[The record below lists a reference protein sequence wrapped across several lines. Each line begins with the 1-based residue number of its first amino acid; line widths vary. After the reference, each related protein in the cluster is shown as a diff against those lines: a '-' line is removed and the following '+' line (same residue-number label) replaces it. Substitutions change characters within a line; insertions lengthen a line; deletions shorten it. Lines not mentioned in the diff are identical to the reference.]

1 MATIGA
7 MDQVSQRESLRDW
20 IELGR
25 RNHLTFKDLSRRSGW
40 SERTLRRWSK
50 RLRREGVLLDQPD
63 QDEHAFVDLLERA
76 DRAASR
82 IEIVMP
88 GRRRIVV
95 SGSVLIAALVRLF
108 DTEEQ
113 C

>member
-1 MATIGA
+1 
-7 MDQVSQRESLRDW
+7 
-20 IELGR
+20 
-25 RNHLTFKDLSRRSGW
+25 
-40 SERTLRRWSK
+40 
-50 RLRREGVLLDQPD
+50 
-63 QDEHAFVDLLERA
+63 VDLLERA

-108 DTEEQ
+108 DTEGQ

>member
-1 MATIGA
+1 

-20 IELGR
+20 IELGH
-25 RNHLTFKDLSRRSGW
+25 RNQLTFKDLSRRSGW

-50 RLRREGVLLDQPD
+50 RFQREGILQAEAD
-63 QDEHAFVDLLERA
+63 QDDEAFVDLLERA

-82 IEIVMP
+82 IEIVLP

-108 DTEEQ
+108 DTGES

>member
-1 MATIGA
+1 
-7 MDQVSQRESLRDW
+7 MDHVSQRESLRDW

-50 RLRREGVLLDQPD
+50 RFRREGILQDEPD
-63 QDEHAFVDLLERA
+63 QDDHAFVDILEGA

-95 SGSVLIAALVRLF
+95 SGSVLITALVRLF
-108 DTEEQ
+108 DTGEQ

>member
-1 MATIGA
+1 MTRPKGGTAAG
-7 MDQVSQRESLRDW
+7 RD
-20 IELGR
+20 E
-25 RNHLTFKDLSRRSGW
+25 
-40 SERTLRRWSK
+40 
-50 RLRREGVLLDQPD
+50 PD
-63 QDEHAFVDLLERA
+63 QDGHAFVDLLERA

-95 SGSVLIAALVRLF
+95 SGSVLITARVRLF
-108 DTEEQ
+108 DTGEP